1 MPSLFF
7 RNLFCRKKTV
17 AIAGAIVVLSA
28 SMLSGC
34 NKNAQA
40 SGEQAPQALPVK
52 IQLAQVKRVPDYTE
66 YLATLR
72 SRNSSVLQPQVEGQI
87 TKIFVK
93 SGERVSTGTPLI
105 EIDPLKQQA
114 TVYNQEANQRSKLA
128 TLDYDRR
135 DLERRKKLFAAG
147 VISQQDLDQ
156 ADSAYRA
163 AKADVDAMEAGVREQ
178 RVQLHYYTVK
188 APASGII
195 GDIPVRVGDRVTVS
209 TVLTTLDKSGEL
221 EAYISVPSEKA
232 SAVRMGTPVDVFTED
247 SQPVRS
253 RVSFISPRV
262 DPDSQLLLIKAM
274 VPNDGSR
281 FRNSQVVRSRVIW
294 RELDQPVIPVT
305 AISRLGSQTFAFVAE
320 GDQGKTVAK
329 QLTVKLGELVDN
341 DYVVMDGIK
350 PGDRVIVSGVQIL
363 VDGMPVAPQ
372 S

>member
-1 MPSLFF
+1 MRSLFF
-7 RNLFCRKKTV
+7 RNLFSRKATV
-17 AIAGAIVVLSA
+17 ALAVAAVLFSIAL
-28 SMLSGC
+28 LSGC
-34 NKNAQA
+34 NKNGQA
-40 SGEQAPQALPVK
+40 SGEQGPQAFPVK
-52 IQLAQVKRVPDYTE
+52 TQPAQVKRVPEYSE
-66 YLATLR
+66 YLASLR

-93 SGERVSTGTPLI
+93 SGDHVTPGTPLI

-135 DLERRKKLFAAG
+135 ELERRKKLFAAG

-188 APASGII
+188 APANGII

-209 TVLTTLDKSGEL
+209 TVLTTLDKDGEL

-232 SAVRMGTPVDVFTED
+232 SAVRMGTPVEVFAEG

-262 DPDSQLLLIKAM
+262 DPDSQLLLIKTT
-274 VPNDGSR
+274 VSNDGSH
-281 FRNSQVVRSRVIW
+281 FRNAQVIRARVIW

-320 GDQGKTVAK
+320 SEKGNTVAR
-329 QLTVKLGELVDN
+329 QRTVKLGELVDN

-350 PGDRVIVSGVQIL
+350 PGDRVITSGVQIL
-363 VDGMPVAPQ
+363 VDGMPVSPQ